1 MARRT
6 AQFVSRFALAV
17 GLTLLVVTAIAL
29 DRRELVREA
38 RALGIALPLVLLP
51 SLGWHLLRTA
61 GWWISFPVD
70 RRPSFW
76 RVFRVRLAADG
87 IGYFTVRGAAS
98 EPLRVVLL
106 LDRVP
111 AAVST
116 AATVLERTA
125 MGIMSVVGVG
135 LFASIAVGT
144 VELPAA
150 WARAFTIIAGIALVV
165 LMLSFLFLTGRG
177 HYLAPLFG
185 FIHRRTGWRWSAGRA
200 VTFVSRVE
208 DIFLT
213 LARTEPWRIQALVAL
228 SVLCYLLMAVE
239 VWLVFRAIGEPVTIW
254 TGTII
259 ETFTRSM
266 SVPGAAIPANLGAL
280 EASNVAVAQALGLLG
295 GGSLALARRL
305 RSLLWAVAG
314 LALYPRDTM
323 RDRVE
328 SR

>member
-1 MARRT
+1 MASRA
-6 AQFVSRFALAV
+6 AQFVSRFALLV
-17 GLTLLVVTAIAL
+17 GITLLIVTVVAL
-29 DRRELVREA
+29 DRRELLREA
-38 RALGIALPLVLLP
+38 RALGAALPLVLLP

-61 GWWISFPVD
+61 GWWISFPVEC
-70 RRPSFW
+70 RPTFW
-76 RVFRVRLAADG
+76 RIFRVRLAADG
-87 IGYFTVRGAAS
+87 VGYFTIRGAAS

-111 AAVST
+111 AAVAT
-116 AATVLERTA
+116 AAIVLERTA

-135 LFASIAVGT
+135 LFASLAVWL
-144 VELPAA
+144 VPLPAA
-150 WARAFTIIAGIALVV
+150 WERAFTIIAIVALVV
-165 LMLSFLFLTGRG
+165 LVLSFLFLTRRG
-177 HYLAPLFG
+177 HYLAPLFE

-213 LARTEPWRIQALVAL
+213 LARAGPWRIQTLVAL
-228 SVLCYLLMAVE
+228 SILCYLLMALE
-239 VWLVFRAIGEPVTIW
+239 VWMVFRAVGEPVSIW

-280 EASNVAVAQALGLLG
+280 EASNVAVAQALGLIG

-314 LALYPRDTM
+314 LVLYPRDTM
-323 RDRVE
+323 RDKAGPR
-328 SR
+328 